1 MPSFRPTFDA
11 ELTEVKARVLR
22 TGAEVIDMISAA
34 VESALKDDP
43 GPANRVIAQDDDV
56 DRAEREV
63 LLTAAKLI
71 MKEQPVAAD
80 LRRLLATLG
89 IMGEIE
95 RVADDAVKLAKRA
108 LKVSGHFPGELKLA
122 LQEMAEMVKHTFA
135 ASLRLYSEFD
145 VDLCDRIL
153 AEEHEVDGKYVENR
167 RRIYDLIRGEPNETE
182 QLVRVLEVFHALEH
196 VSDHA
201 VDIAKRLK
209 LHWEG
214 G

>member
-11 ELTEVKARVLR
+11 ELTELKARVLR

-95 RVADDAVKLAKRA
+95 RVADDAV
-108 LKVSGHFPGELKLA
+108 KLA

>member
-1 MPSFRPTFDA
+1 MPSYRPTFDA
-11 ELTEVKARVLR
+11 ELTELKARVLR
-22 TGAEVIDMISAA
+22 TGAEVIEMISGA
-34 VESALKDDP
+34 VESALSGDP
-43 GPANRVIAQDDDV
+43 TPANRVIDRDDEI

-108 LKVSGHFPGELKLA
+108 LKTAGHFPGELKLA
-122 LQEMAEMVKHTFA
+122 LQEMADMVTHSFA
-135 ASLRLYSEFD
+135 AALRLYSEFD
-145 VDLCDRIL
+145 LELANKIL
-153 AEEHEVDGKYVENR
+153 TEEHQVDGKYVENR
-167 RRIYDLIRGEPNETE
+167 RRIYEMIREEPEETE
-182 QLVRVLEVFHALEH
+182 QLVRVIEVFHALEH
-196 VSDHA
+196 VSDHS

-214 G
+214 A